1 MEKNEVINDT
11 EITRILNNVVE
22 RFLIPKFYS
31 LGLEASGNWRSQL
44 EVRQSSIFGTKYTE
58 QLVYGR
64 KPGTYAPIQPL
75 KEWAK
80 IKLGLNDRQ
89 ALGAAFAI
97 SKTLKEKGSR
107 IYQRGGSDLLEVLN
121 SKQVLDYI
129 NTQVG
134 NYITQQTVIFIRK
147 YVQQNLK

>member
-1 MEKNEVINDT
+1 MEKNEVINDA

-64 KPGTYAPIQPL
+64 QPGTYAPIQPL

-107 IYQRGGSDLLEVLN
+107 IYQRGGTDLLEVLN